1 LFDNTFNDKYI
12 LGILNSKLMQWVIYD
27 LCPVKMGNARKYG
40 LDYIKKLPIS
50 DGDSEIKNQVQILVD
65 KVISTKKELADT
77 TDLETQIDQLVY
89 QLYELT
95 KEEITIVEGSIQ

>member
-1 LFDNTFNDKYI
+1 
-12 LGILNSKLMQWVIYD
+12 

-50 DGDSEIKNQVQILVD
+50 EGDSEIQNQMQILVD

-77 TDLETQIDQLVY
+77 TEIETQIDQLVY
-89 QLYELT
+89 KLYDLT
-95 KEEITIVEGSIQ
+95 EEEIKIIENS